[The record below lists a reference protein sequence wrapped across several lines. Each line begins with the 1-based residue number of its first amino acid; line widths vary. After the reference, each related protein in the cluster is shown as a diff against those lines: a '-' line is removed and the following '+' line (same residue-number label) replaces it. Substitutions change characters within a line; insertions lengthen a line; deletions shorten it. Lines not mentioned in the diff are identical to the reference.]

1 LDPDTQQEKVL
12 RYLYGDMSNAE
23 IEAFEREIQQDE
35 ALRNRLEEEQRFN
48 RIVPLG
54 SGDPPDSALL
64 ERGRQELDR
73 ALRQEKRTRW
83 LPNLGNRSRGWKVFP
98 YAVAAAALLLVG
110 VSMDWTET
118 PTDQANR
125 IDSASRVD
133 STNRVDLASRDTSP
147 TPSDIL
153 DIVVTEVDPFSNR
166 IRFTAR
172 VVTLKEIEG
181 AADDPSIQAYLAQA
195 IGSDTG
201 PGIRLDLLERLDRVP
216 EHSPVLDALIRVLT
230 NDPNPAVRLKAVSAL
245 ASHVGNP
252 LVRRAFLSALSNDV
266 NPGVRVL
273 VIDALQ
279 NVTQQDLAGG
289 VRRVAETDRNPYV
302 KAEAARLANRLG
314 KNRKL

>member
-1 LDPDTQQEKVL
+1 MDPDTQQEKVL

-48 RIVPLG
+48 RIVPIG
-54 SGDPPDSALL
+54 SADAPDSALL
-64 ERGRQELDR
+64 ERGRQRLDR
-73 ALRQEKRTRW
+73 ALGQETRTRW
-83 LPNLGNRSRGWKVFP
+83 LPDLGSKSRGWQIFP
-98 YAVAAAALLLVG
+98 YAVAAAAILLIG
-110 VSMDWTET
+110 VSIDVDWPGT
-118 PTDQANR
+118 PTDQ
-125 IDSASRVD
+125 
-133 STNRVDLASRDTSP
+133 TNHVDLANRDTSP
-147 TPSDIL
+147 APSDIL
-153 DIVVTEVDPFSNR
+153 DIEVTEVDPVSNR

-172 VVTLKEIEG
+172 VVTIKEIEG
-181 AADDPSIQAYLAQA
+181 AADDPGIQAYLARA
-195 IGSDTG
+195 IRSDTG
-201 PGIRLDLLERLDRVP
+201 PGMRLDLLEHLDRVP
-216 EHSPVLDALIRVLT
+216 ERSPVLDALIRVLT

-289 VRRVAETDRNPYV
+289 VRSVAETDRNPYV
-302 KAEAARLANRLG
+302 KAEATRLANRLE